1 MSPPPRL
8 KRVVDEEPQPIHHLR
23 SYSNYRAPK
32 VGFLSID
39 TWTMVSVYLRNLL
52 LNQFIL
58 LPMTLAAIAV
68 PRLLL
73 LLFAGIDPAHLDA
86 RRAVG

>member
-1 MSPPPRL
+1 
-8 KRVVDEEPQPIHHLR
+8 
-23 SYSNYRAPK
+23 
-32 VGFLSID
+32 
-39 TWTMVSVYLRNLL
+39 MVSVYLRNLL

-73 LLFAGIDPAHLDA
+73 LLFASGTTQPILTLAHRWLNEHPGWLVLLPL
-86 RRAVG
+86 VGACWRL